1 METLRIVIADDH
13 DILRTGLRALLEEQ
27 PGWSVVEARNGKEA
41 LAHIVK
47 TNPQV
52 AILDIQMPGFSGLE
66 VAREITKK
74 GLKTR
79 ILILTVHESDSL
91 VREVIEAG
99 ARGYILKSDAAR
111 DLVTAVEAVRYN
123 KTFFTAKVAEMLLDG
138 YLKKGSQPETDP
150 SATRLT
156 SRQREILKLFAE
168 GKTSKEAAEA
178 LGMSPKTV
186 ETHRV
191 NMMRRRNCHSATEL
205 IRYAVRNKNH
215 RTLRALR
222 VDVVPCVVH
231 DVNRHPPFCDLR
243 PTSLT
248 LGFPEPLIQLT
259 FRIRSTLVYGN

>member
-41 LAHIVK
+41 LARIVK

-111 DLVTAVEAVRYN
+111 DLVTAVEALRYN

-138 YLKKGSQPETDP
+138 YLKKE
-150 SATRLT
+150 
-156 SRQREILKLFAE
+156 
-168 GKTSKEAAEA
+168 
-178 LGMSPKTV
+178 
-186 ETHRV
+186 V
-191 NMMRRRNCHSATEL
+191 N
-205 IRYAVRNKNH
+205 
-215 RTLRALR
+215 
-222 VDVVPCVVH
+222 
-231 DVNRHPPFCDLR
+231 LR
-243 PTSLT
+243 PTH
-248 LGFPEPLIQLT
+248 P
-259 FRIRSTLVYGN
+259 